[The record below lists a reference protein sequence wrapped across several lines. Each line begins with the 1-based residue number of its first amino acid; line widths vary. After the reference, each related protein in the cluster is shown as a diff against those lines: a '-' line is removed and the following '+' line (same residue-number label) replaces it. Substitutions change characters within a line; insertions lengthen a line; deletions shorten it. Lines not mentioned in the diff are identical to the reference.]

1 VAGTLVVLLGLLFLW
16 QCHQRAGVWLA
27 APLDDTF
34 IHFQYAKQLA
44 RGEVLRF
51 NDGDSPTTGA
61 TSLLYILLL
70 APGWLIGFRGLT
82 LLVWAWIIN
91 GLLHIMGA
99 AAVFQCITRLT
110 RQRLL
115 AYSGMVAFLVSGPLL
130 WGVFSQM
137 EIALLSTLL
146 LSTLAAAIQLERRDE
161 QMGEDR
167 PEGMKSVLIWG
178 SLLALCRPEGALLA
192 GGLSIW
198 LLWRHLGQPPATE
211 GQRWRTRLWAGRRL
225 LIPLGMGV
233 ALVLFFALLTG
244 RLGTNA
250 AIKSHLLMFSQDP
263 GRYLE
268 TSIRWLPMTLQILM
282 GMWPAPLAPLITVLL
297 LLGLGGWAAQQT
309 TFRARDKI
317 TPAFGRRSI
326 PPDCVARRLHTDGY
340 APSSRLA
347 KRAPRQPR
355 CDGFILSQTLRR
367 PGAGALALLWLAL
380 LTCFYAFAMARRDH
394 FDRYYLPYFGLT
406 VIAIWW
412 LLGKIPKLLPA
423 ARRAPVLVAA
433 LIILFM
439 APQTHFW
446 AGRFGDNCRDLA
458 QQHFQVARWVD
469 KHTPSQARI
478 AVNDAGAIPY
488 LSRRYTYDIVGLAH
502 NDFYLLKKVLAPSNA
517 PVWEALEAQERPPQ
531 YMVAYPEWIPDLHG
545 MKIFQP
551 LKRFPLRRRTMVA
564 NDTKVVWKMRWDL
577 VQDSSRLA
585 PQQAAGKQLTDRLD
599 VAHISHEVQHQYRLL
614 GAPPPRGLVRQQAVG
629 QKVLIDGGRL
639 VPQAEEFVLRARP
652 GTPAALVMRSAG
664 PGRLDLKVEVDGQ
677 PAGQWR
683 APLQPGLGTYTHTLP
698 GKLLKSEQ
706 VRIRLTAKAP
716 YSSFHYWL
724 LQ

>member
-1 VAGTLVVLLGLLFLW
+1 MAAAAGKSSSIRLPLLVAGILVVLLGFLFLW
-16 QCHQRAGVWLA
+16 QCHERAGVWLA

-44 RGEVLRF
+44 RGEVLQF

-82 LLVWAWIIN
+82 LLAWAWIIN
-91 GLLHIMGA
+91 GLLHILGA
-99 AAVFQCITRLT
+99 VAMFRCLKALT

-146 LSTLAAAIQLERRDE
+146 LTTLAAAIQLEQRGGQE
-161 QMGEDR
+161 EAPPG
-167 PEGMKSVLIWG
+167 GMKWVLIWG

-192 GGLSIW
+192 GGLSLW
-198 LLWRHLGQPPATE
+198 LLWRHLGLSPATE

-233 ALVLFFALLTG
+233 VLVLFFTLLTG

-268 TSIRWLPMTLQILM
+268 TSVRWLPMTLQILM
-282 GMWPAPLAPLITVLL
+282 GMWPAPLAPLTTVLL

-309 TFRARDKI
+309 T
-317 TPAFGRRSI
+317 
-326 PPDCVARRLHTDGY
+326 
-340 APSSRLA
+340 
-347 KRAPRQPR
+347 
-355 CDGFILSQTLRR
+355 LRR
-367 PGAGALALLWLAL
+367 PGSGALALLWLAL

-433 LIILFM
+433 LVILFM

-458 QQHFQVARWVD
+458 LQHFQVARWVD
-469 KHTPSQARI
+469 KHTPRQARI

-545 MKIFQP
+545 LKLFQP
-551 LKRFPLRRRTMVA
+551 LKRFPLHRRTMVA
-564 NDTKVVWKMRWDL
+564 NDTKIVWKMRWDL
-577 VQDSSRLA
+577 VQDSSRLPA
-585 PQQAAGKQLTDRLD
+585 LQAAGKQLTDRLD
-599 VAHISHEVQHQYRLL
+599 VAHISQEDQHQYRLL

-629 QKVLIDGGRL
+629 EKALIDGGRL
-639 VPQAEEFVLRARP
+639 VQQAEEFVLRARP

-683 APLQPGLGTYTHTLP
+683 APLQPGLGTYTYALP

-706 VRIRLTAKAP
+706 VRIRLTTKAP